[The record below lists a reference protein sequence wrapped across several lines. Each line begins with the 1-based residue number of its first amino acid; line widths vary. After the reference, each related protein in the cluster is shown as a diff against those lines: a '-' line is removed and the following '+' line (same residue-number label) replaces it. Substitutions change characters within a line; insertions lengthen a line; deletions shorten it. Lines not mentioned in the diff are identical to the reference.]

1 MKWKLDPLT
10 LLCGIVYSLL
20 CIISL
25 SDEIIVSAKRRGRG
39 HGGWSKHNPYLEE
52 RWVEIPIE
60 IDPVSLAQRI
70 LSVRGQIATEFIQD
84 LDIVIS
90 TNDQILD
97 SYFENIRYRGVDETT
112 SLPSSS
118 SSSSSCSSRSSSPEE
133 IAATFD
139 RITSIILTRNM
150 ENQVVA
156 SSPFRKG
163 NFDLLYNLCTQAS
176 IHELLREYQDAGE
189 SKEVSFTWL
198 RDFYVSRVAAF
209 FDGDQPFGRAD
220 DFVEEMLLTPP
231 AVKDLGIC
239 YNGKAMVGLI
249 DPVGV
254 AERIIARRSHIAN
267 DWKQSMREAPLDHL
281 QIQKSLL
288 AKIMGR
294 SIDDFKKEIM
304 EQIHKD
310 NSNNHYHDLGRET
323 FQ

>member
-1 MKWKLDPLT
+1 
-10 LLCGIVYSLL
+10 
-20 CIISL
+20 
-25 SDEIIVSAKRRGRG
+25 
-39 HGGWSKHNPYLEE
+39 LEE
-52 RWVEIPIE
+52 RWVEFPID

-70 LSVRGQIATEFIQD
+70 LSVRGHIATEFIQD

-97 SYFENIRYRGVDETT
+97 SYFENIRYRGVDETAF
-112 SLPSSS
+112 SSS
-118 SSSSSCSSRSSSPEE
+118 SSSSSSDSSNSPEE

-139 RITSIILTRNM
+139 RITSIILGRNM

-176 IHELLREYQDAGE
+176 IHELLREYQDAGQ
-189 SKEVSFTWL
+189 SKEVSFIWL
-198 RDFYVSRVAAF
+198 RDFYVNRVATF
-209 FDGDQPFGRAD
+209 FDGDQPYGRAD

-231 AVKDLGIC
+231 AARDLGVSR
-239 YNGKAMVGLI
+239 NGKAVIGLI

-254 AERIIARRSHIAN
+254 AERIIARRSYIAN
-267 DWKQSMREAPLDHL
+267 DWKQSMRDTPLDHL
-281 QIQKSLL
+281 QIQKALL

-294 SIDDFKKEIM
+294 SIEDFKKEIM
-304 EQIHKD
+304 EQNLKNNQQQLRD
-310 NSNNHYHDLGRET
+310 NPPGHET

>member
-1 MKWKLDPLT
+1 MFIHSYRY
-10 LLCGIVYSLL
+10 LCLA
-20 CIISL
+20 
-25 SDEIIVSAKRRGRG
+25 SDVIIVSAKRRGRG

-60 IDPVSLAQRI
+60 IDPVNLAQRI

-97 SYFENIRYRGVDETT
+97 SYFENIRYRGITVN
-112 SLPSSS
+112 PSSS
-118 SSSSSCSSRSSSPEE
+118 TSTSTGNSPED

-139 RITSIILTRNM
+139 RITSIILSRNM

-189 SKEVSFTWL
+189 SREVSFTWL
-198 RDFYVSRVAAF
+198 RDFYLSRVADF
-209 FDGDQPFGRAD
+209 FDGDQPYGRAD

-231 AVKDLGIC
+231 AVRDMGISSK
-239 YNGKAMVGLI
+239 GKAVVGLI

-254 AERIIARRSHIAN
+254 AESIIARRSCIASE
-267 DWKQSMREAPLDHL
+267 WKQSMRDTAVDHL
-281 QIQKSLL
+281 QIQKALL

-294 SIDDFKKEIM
+294 SIDDFKREIM
-304 EQIHKD
+304 EQMQNSD
-310 NSNNHYHDLGRET
+310 NRPGHTSLY
-323 FQ
+323 